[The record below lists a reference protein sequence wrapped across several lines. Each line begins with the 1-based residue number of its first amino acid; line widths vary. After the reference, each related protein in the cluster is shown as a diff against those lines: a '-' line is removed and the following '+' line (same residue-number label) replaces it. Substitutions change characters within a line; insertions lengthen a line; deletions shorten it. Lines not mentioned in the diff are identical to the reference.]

1 MGRLG
6 LDGAASLLVDAA
18 GRLPGV
24 AAAMAPHTQ
33 ARPPRSTAVACRLR
47 DPALRVTWP
56 VLFPLSR
63 RPGAP
68 SLGVRLRP

>member
-33 ARPPRSTAVACRLR
+33 ARPPRSTAVACRLH
-47 DPALRVTWP
+47 DPAL
-56 VLFPLSR
+56 
-63 RPGAP
+63 
-68 SLGVRLRP
+68 